1 MKNFVMAK
9 IQSKLLLQTILMRF
23 ILILLLSGFSF
34 LGNAQ
39 KLHELVNP
47 FIGTGGHGH
56 TFPGATAPFGM
67 VQLSPD
73 SRLDGWDGCSG
84 YHYSD
89 SVIYGFSHTHLSGT
103 GCSDY
108 GDVML
113 MPVMGNFKDKNEV
126 FKPTVYSSKFKHETE
141 KAHAGFYGVKLE
153 DDQILCRM
161 TATER
166 TGFHEY
172 QFLNKGKAYLV
183 LDLLH
188 RDELL
193 ESRINIV
200 NKRTIEG
207 FRRSKAWATDQ
218 WVYFRIEFS
227 KNCIEQIEYTGKKG
241 FKQTGI
247 AFGFK
252 MKKNEKLLVKVSL
265 SAVNEAGAAN
275 NMSKEIPHW
284 NFNQALTET
293 ENKWDKELGLIKV
306 EGNTKDKQIIFYTAL
321 YHTFIQPNI
330 ASDVDGKYRG
340 RDNLI
345 HEAKG
350 FDYYSVFSLWD
361 TFRAAHPLYNLVQR
375 KRSNDF
381 IQTFIR
387 QYKEGGRLPVWE
399 LWSNETDCMI
409 GYHSVSVIADAWAK
423 GIRNFNKKD
432 AIEAMLH
439 SANRDEHGLK
449 SYKKNGFISIED
461 DAESVSK
468 TLEYAYDDWCISTFL
483 EGVQKEVFEKRAQ
496 SWKNIFD
503 PKSGFMRPRS
513 NGGFLE
519 PFEPREVNNHFTE
532 ANSWQY
538 SFFVPHD
545 INGLMQAHG
554 GAKNFEKKLDALFS
568 ENSKTTGREQ
578 ADITGLIGQYA
589 HGNEPSHHMAWLY
602 NFTGNTNK
610 TQGMIRRILESQYQ
624 NAPDGLSGNEDCGQM
639 SAWFIMSSIGLYSVC
654 PGTTSYET
662 AAPYFD
668 KIVVQTGLSK
678 SFSILANDAAQNS
691 FVVYRS
697 INGNT
702 NPGFKLEH
710 EQLMENQIISYKL
723 SKSELSFPIKE
734 NILPELKGLFPA
746 PLIQTKKQAF
756 KDSML
761 VSLGSLESPSLLYY
775 SLNGSDKLIQYK
787 APFYIYKT
795 TDIKCLATDLSGNR
809 KNESNAHF
817 HLIPHN
823 WSIMLKSKITKPYTG
838 GGDDALIDGLRGD
851 ENWRK
856 GLWQGYWGQDF
867 EAIID
872 LQKMKKVKTVK
883 ASFLQ
888 DSKSWILF
896 PKNMEVSYS
905 VDGENYM
912 PFNTADFEV
921 KPENETV
928 SLLTLRT
935 HQAKGVDA
943 MFIKVKAKHYGKLP
957 ENHLGAGYPAYIFI
971 DEIDILE
978 DIEVAR

>member
-1 MKNFVMAK
+1 MAK
-9 IQSKLLLQTILMRF
+9 NQSKLLLQTIFMRI
-23 ILILLLSGFSF
+23 ILFCFLSCLSLFTQ
-34 LGNAQ
+34 AQ

-73 SRLDGWDGCSG
+73 SRLEGWDGCSG

-89 SVIYGFSHTHLSGT
+89 SIIYGFSHTHLSGT

-113 MPVMGNFKDKNEV
+113 MPVMGDFKDKNEV
-126 FKPTVYSSKFKHETE
+126 FKPSVYSSKFKHETE
-141 KAHAGFYGVKLE
+141 KAHAGLYQVKLE

-161 TATER
+161 TASER

-172 QFLNKGKAYLV
+172 QFLKKGNAYLV

-193 ESRINIV
+193 ESKINII

-207 FRRSKAWATDQ
+207 LRRSKAWATDQ

-227 KNCIEQIEYTGKKG
+227 KDCIEQLEYSGKKG
-241 FKQTGI
+241 MKQTGI

-275 NMSKEIPHW
+275 NMQKEIPHW
-284 NFNQALTET
+284 NFNQTLMET
-293 ENKWDKELGLIKV
+293 ESKWDKELGLIQV
-306 EGNTKDKQIIFYTAL
+306 EGNTKEKQIIFYTAL

-340 RDNLI
+340 RDNTI
-345 HEAKG
+345 HVAKG

-381 IQTFIR
+381 ILTFLH

-423 GIRNFNKKD
+423 GIRDFNKSE
-432 AIEAMLH
+432 AVEAMLH
-439 SANRDEHGLK
+439 SANRDVLGLK
-449 SYKKNGFISIED
+449 AYKKNGFISIED

-468 TLEYAYDDWCISTFL
+468 TLEYAYDDWCISTML
-483 EGVQKEVFEKRAQ
+483 EGDQKAEFEKRAQ
-496 SWKNIFD
+496 YWKNVFD
-503 PKSGFMRPRS
+503 PETGFMRPRS

-519 PFEPREVNNHFTE
+519 PFEPREVNNHYTE

-545 INGLMQAHG
+545 INGLMLAHG
-554 GAKNFEKKLDALFS
+554 GVKRFEKKLDDLFS
-568 ENSKTTGREQ
+568 EISQTTGREQ

-602 NFTGNTNK
+602 NYTGQTQK
-610 TQGMIRRILESQYQ
+610 TQSMVRRILETQYQ
-624 NAPDGLSGNEDCGQM
+624 NTPDGLAGNEDCGQM
-639 SAWFIMSSIGLYSVC
+639 SAWFIMSSMGIYSVC
-654 PGTTSYET
+654 PGTTTYET
-662 AAPYFD
+662 TAPYFD
-668 KIVVQTGLSK
+668 KIRVKTSENK
-678 SFSILANDAAQNS
+678 SFTILGNEASTNP
-691 FVVYRS
+691 FVVFRS
-697 INGNT
+697 YNGNT
-702 NPGFKLEH
+702 LSGNRISH
-710 EQLMENQIISYKL
+710 EQLMENCVISYKL
-723 SKSELSFPIKE
+723 SPKAVHINTAEIQLNPQLGI
-734 NILPELKGLFPA
+734 FPA
-746 PLIQTKKQAF
+746 PVIRAAKQAF
-756 KDSML
+756 KDSLL
-761 VSLGSLESPSLLYY
+761 VTLESLESPYLLYY
-775 SLNGSDKLIQYK
+775 ELNGSKKLNIYK
-787 APFYIYKT
+787 EPFYIKKT
-795 TDIKCLATDLSGNR
+795 TDIRCVATDRNGKR
-809 KNESNAHF
+809 QNEVQAHF

-823 WSIMLKSKITKPYTG
+823 WSIQINSKITKPYTG
-838 GGDDALIDGLRGD
+838 GGNDALIDGIRGD
-851 ENWRK
+851 ENWKK

-872 LQKMKKVKTVK
+872 LKKMKNVKTVQ

-896 PKNMEVSYS
+896 PKNLEVFYS
-905 VDGENYM
+905 VDGINYT
-912 PFNTADFEV
+912 PFGLAEYEV
-921 KPENETV
+921 KPENETIG
-928 SLLTLRT
+928 LLTLRT
-935 HQAKGVDA
+935 YQQKGIDAK
-943 MFIKVKAKHYGKLP
+943 FIKVKAKHYGKLP

-971 DEIDILE
+971 DEIDVLE

>member
-1 MKNFVMAK
+1 
-9 IQSKLLLQTILMRF
+9 MRF
-23 ILILLLSGFSF
+23 ILFLLLSTFSLF
-34 LGNAQ
+34 SNAQ

-73 SRLDGWDGCSG
+73 TRLEGWDGCSG

-113 MPVMGNFKDKNEV
+113 MPVMGDFKDKNEV
-126 FKPTVYSSKFKHETE
+126 FKPSVYSSKFKHETE
-141 KAHAGFYGVKLE
+141 KAHAGLYQVKLE
-153 DDQILCRM
+153 DDQILCSM
-161 TATER
+161 TASER

-193 ESRINIV
+193 EGKINII

-227 KNCIEQIEYTGKKG
+227 KDCFEHIEYSGKKG

-247 AFGFK
+247 ALGFK
-252 MKKNEKLLVKVSL
+252 MKKNEKLHVKVSL
-265 SAVNEAGAAN
+265 SAVNEEGAAK
-275 NMSKEIPHW
+275 NMSKEIQHW
-284 NFNQALTET
+284 NFNQTLAET
-293 ENKWDKELGLIKV
+293 EKKWDKELGLIKI

-381 IQTFIR
+381 IQTFIH
-387 QYKEGGRLPVWE
+387 QFKEGGRLPVWE

-423 GIRNFNKKD
+423 GIRNYNKED
-432 AIEAMLH
+432 AIKAMLH
-439 SANRDEHGLK
+439 SANRDELGLK

-483 EGVQKEVFEKRAQ
+483 EAEQKAIFEKRAQ

-503 PKSGFMRPRS
+503 PNSGFMRPRS

-538 SFFVPHD
+538 SFFVPQD
-545 INGLMQAHG
+545 INGLINKHG
-554 GAKNFEKKLDALFS
+554 GNKRFEKKLDELFS
-568 ENSKTTGREQ
+568 EISQTTGREQ

-602 NFTGNTNK
+602 NYTGQYHK
-610 TQGMIRRILESQYQ
+610 TQAMVRRILETQYQ
-624 NAPDGLSGNEDCGQM
+624 NAPDGLAGNEDCGQM
-639 SAWFIMSSIGLYSVC
+639 SAWFVMSALGIYSVC
-654 PGTTSYET
+654 PGKTTYDI
-662 AAPYFD
+662 AAPYFN
-668 KIVVQTGLSK
+668 KITVQTGDKK
-678 SFSILANDAAQNS
+678 SFVFLANEVNS
-691 FVVYRS
+691 NKYINYIS
-697 INGNT
+697 INGNVSS
-702 NPGFKLEH
+702 NKQIEH
-710 EQLMENQIISYKL
+710 EQLMGNTQIGFNLNATPLAIPVKE
-723 SKSELSFPIKE
+723 SKPVDESGI
-734 NILPELKGLFPA
+734 FPA
-746 PLIQTKKQAF
+746 PLIRAAKQAF
-756 KDSML
+756 KDSLMI
-761 VSLGSLESPSLLYY
+761 SLESIENPYLLYY
-775 SLNGSDKLIQYK
+775 SINGSEKLIIYK
-787 APFYIYKT
+787 EPFYIYKS
-795 TDIKCLATDLSGNR
+795 TDIKCEASDLTGKR
-809 KNESNAHF
+809 RNETQAHF

-823 WSIMLKSKITKPYTG
+823 WTIQINSKITKPYTG
-838 GGDDALIDGLRGD
+838 GGNDALIDGIRGD

-856 GLWQGYWGQDF
+856 GLWQGYWGQDL

-872 LQKMKKVKTVK
+872 LQKMKNVKTVQ

-888 DSKSWILF
+888 DSKAWILF
-896 PKNMEVSYS
+896 PKNLEVSYS
-905 VDGENYM
+905 IDGLNYI
-912 PFNTADFEV
+912 PFGTADFEV
-921 KPENETV
+921 KPENETI

-935 HQAKGVDA
+935 YQPKGIDAK
-943 MFIKVKAKHYGKLP
+943 FIKVKAKHFGKLP